1 VRFNLYQIKRN
12 KELIGMNIQLASTAS
27 NNTNNTHT
35 SSTDE
40 PNRADIKYGYIAA
53 LKDGFGFIETI
64 ALDSEVFFRYA

>member
-1 VRFNLYQIKRN
+1 
-12 KELIGMNIQLASTAS
+12 MNINLASNVSNNA

-40 PNRADIKYGYIAA
+40 QSRADIKYGYIAA